1 MVISHFNKKISAMDC
16 VLKDITVV
24 IRKLAVN
31 VEPILGHMSVSVDRV
46 IMVLGSKN
54 PVNVSVEYK
63 NTFCLKC
70 IFH

>member
-1 MVISHFNKKISAMDC
+1 MVTSSFNKKISAMDC
-16 VLKDITVV
+16 VLKDTTVV

-31 VEPILGHMSVSVDRV
+31 VEHILEHMSVYVDLV

-54 PVNVSVEYK
+54 HVNVSIEYE
-63 NTFCLKC
+63 NTCCLKC